1 MYTYNATITN
11 VVNGNTVDANI
22 DLGFSVVLRQRVK
35 LYGVEIIADKETEA
49 KEQLKDL
56 LKGDVVI
63 ETMLNKRGK
72 YGRIMGKLFVQDD
85 NKQIDINRHMV
96 DKGFAQKFETK

>member
-1 MYTYNATITN
+1 MYTYKADVTN
-11 VVNGNTVDANI
+11 VVNGNTVDADI
-22 DLGFSVVLRQRVK
+22 DLGFSVILRQRVK
-35 LYGVEIIADKETEA
+35 LYGVEIIADKEAEA
-49 KEQLKDL
+49 KEKLKEL

-85 NKQIDINRHMV
+85 DKQIDVNRYMV
-96 DKGFAQKFETK
+96 DQGFAQKFETK

>member
-85 NKQIDINRHMV
+85 NKQIDVNRYMV
-96 DKGFAQKFETK
+96 DQGFAQKFETK

>member
-11 VVNGNTVDANI
+11 VVNGNTVDADI

-85 NKQIDINRHMV
+85 NKQIDVNRHMV

>member
-11 VVNGNTVDANI
+11 VVNGNTVDADI
-22 DLGFSVVLRQRVK
+22 DLGFSIVLRQRVK

-56 LKGDVVI
+56 LNGDVVI

-85 NKQIDINRHMV
+85 NKQIDVNRHMV
-96 DKGFAQKFETK
+96 DKGLAQKFETK